1 MLSKSRALVSLF
13 WGTLNE
19 PHQRFAS
26 FQSGVPWAMV
36 FSLRNHSNP
45 EAKNMSSG
53 FQLKLW
59 FLALTVL
66 VILGGLEDPRWAES
80 NIHRLW
86 YLWKVPGT
94 ENLQIMRAALY
105 VYGLL
110 NISFPYCPTPSIFP
124 HKILS
129 PVFVTWVMLVKQH
142 TYYYHCPL
150 SWTLISWCGSFE
162 DWIGTQVLKIMPTNS
177 LSVNN
182 PTAKS
187 EPERVI
193 MGFQRCNIHPTQAP
207 GKIVCSIH

>member
-1 MLSKSRALVSLF
+1 
-13 WGTLNE
+13 
-19 PHQRFAS
+19 
-26 FQSGVPWAMV
+26 MV
-36 FSLRNHSNP
+36 FGPHSSGCSLRAWGP
-45 EAKNMSSG
+45 QMSRIQYS
-53 FQLKLW
+53 Q
-59 FLALTVL
+59 TL
-66 VILGGLEDPRWAES
+66 VPVERSRNRKPAD
-80 NIHRLW
+80 N
-86 YLWKVPGT
+86 K
-94 ENLQIMRAALY
+94 AALY

-207 GKIVCSIH
+207 GKILCSIH